1 MPKYVLNKSWHYIK
15 GENTSLLKK
24 DNIVTI
30 VIFQVIH
37 FPKKSF
43 KKHLC
48 EFVQKSEDHI
58 DFENIRAMCN

>member
-37 FPKKSF
+37 FPKK
-43 KKHLC
+43 KVLK
-48 EFVQKSEDHI
+48 
-58 DFENIRAMCN
+58 NIYVNLFRSLKVILILKI

>member
-37 FPKKSF
+37 FPKKSL
-43 KKHLC
+43 K
-48 EFVQKSEDHI
+48 
-58 DFENIRAMCN
+58 NIYVNLFRSLKVILILKI